1 MKLGTKRKASCLS
14 VVSGGEQRLR
24 GRWHGSASWS
34 NAWLNISRRTACQVL
49 DSFYQLAQRERSFA
63 ESLLSV
69 TTNLLSISFHFSF
82 ECPGVKT
89 FVEKKGESLYL
100 IFLNELNHNIKK
112 EFDQFRK
119 LPSLPIIQGHPM
131 YAGPA
136 LAVRGLMLRIQLQMA
151 ELDQLCYLECRE
163 QENCRDVFNTL
174 HGNMETFVLT
184 NFQDWVQ
191 ELKRVLASKISK
203 MAWRSFY

>member
-1 MKLGTKRKASCLS
+1 MRLGKNRVSFQS
-14 VVSGGEQRLR
+14 SQVVN
-24 GRWHGSASWS
+24 SAFEGVGTVQ
-34 NAWLNISRRTACQVL
+34 TACQVL
-49 DSFYQLAQRERSFA
+49 DSFYQLAQRER
-63 ESLLSV
+63 
-69 TTNLLSISFHFSF
+69 
-82 ECPGVKT
+82 VKT

-191 ELKRVLASKISK
+191 ELKRVLAKL
-203 MAWRSFY
+203 